1 MRRRQHRMRR
11 VLHSLGWALLSFVLL
26 QLLLGWRLE
35 SGSAGRRDPDYA
47 LKEERLRALLPRR
60 PGRPLVVALGSSRTL
75 LGLAAARVRPALV
88 FNFGLTGAGPLLERL
103 CLTRLLAAGIRP
115 DFVLVEVLPA
125 LLHQADASP
134 VEEDWLDGSRLRLD
148 ELAALWPDHSHP
160 SRLLGAWG
168 RSRLLPCYR
177 DRAGLGAGL
186 GFKVPTA
193 VALAEGLDSHGW
205 YQYPASRAPAANHRR
220 RLQMAR
226 AQYVS
231 DNPAGND
238 RLRLAGGPAWALR
251 ALLARCRDEGIPAAL
266 LLMPE
271 GSEFQGFLAAPV
283 RAGLDAFLIEL
294 ARSERVPLI
303 DARNWVGDAGF
314 WDGHHLLPEG
324 AVTFTRRLEREVL
337 PPLLEPSSVPPPL
350 MPAANR

>member
-1 MRRRQHRMRR
+1 MRR
-11 VLHSLGWALLSFVLL
+11 VLHSLGWAVLSFVLP

-35 SGSAGRRDPDYA
+35 CGPADRRDPDYA
-47 LKEERLRALLPRR
+47 LKEQRLRALLLGQ
-60 PGRPLVVALGSSRTL
+60 PGQPLVVALGSSRTL

-148 ELAALWPDHSHP
+148 ELATLWPDHSRP
-160 SRLLGAWG
+160 SRLLGAWS
-168 RSRLLPCYR
+168 RSRLLPCYH
-177 DRAGLGAGL
+177 DRAGLGACL
-186 GFKVPTA
+186 GFKPRAA
-193 VALAEGLDSHGW
+193 VALGEGLDSHGW
-205 YQYPASRAPAANHRR
+205 YEYPASKAPATDRRR
-220 RLQMAR
+220 RLEMAR

-231 DNPAGND
+231 DNPAGNGEA
-238 RLRLAGGPAWALR
+238 RLAAGPARALR

-271 GSEFQGFLAAPV
+271 GSEFQGFLPAPV

-303 DARNWVGDAGF
+303 DARNWVEDAGF

-337 PPLLEPSSVPPPL
+337 PLLPELSSVPPPL
-350 MPAANR
+350 IPAANK